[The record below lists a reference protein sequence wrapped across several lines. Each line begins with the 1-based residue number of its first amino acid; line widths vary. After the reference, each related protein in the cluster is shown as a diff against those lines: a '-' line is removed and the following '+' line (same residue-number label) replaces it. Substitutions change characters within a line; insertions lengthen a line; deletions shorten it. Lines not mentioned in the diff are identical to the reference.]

1 MVSGWYGLENIGRL
15 EDPPFPIKQA
25 FILTQYPGA
34 SALEVEQEISE
45 KIELSL
51 RELPWISRME
61 SRSVPGHSEVEV
73 ELHRW
78 VTAEQAPQIWDELR
92 SNFDLIA
99 YPYGGHNCMVRLCA
113 RLHGYQMGFTTA
125 EKVYNPKTDNPMAIP
140 RIELKM

>member
-1 MVSGWYGLENIGRL
+1 MTEFALKNPLYVWLLTLICVVSGWYGLENIGRL

-61 SRSVPGHSEVEV
+61 SRSVSGHSEVEV

-78 VTAEQAPQIWDELR
+78 VPALP
-92 SNFDLIA
+92 
-99 YPYGGHNCMVRLCA
+99 
-113 RLHGYQMGFTTA
+113 
-125 EKVYNPKTDNPMAIP
+125 
-140 RIELKM
+140 